1 MPFRLLV
8 VETDPAARAAM
19 DRMLST
25 AGNMVTSVAEF
36 DAAEERLVYAPPDL
50 LITAVKLGSHNGIHL
65 VLRAQANHP
74 HTQAIVV
81 HTDDD
86 PVLEEEA
93 TSAGATYVKL
103 PVDQTR
109 FIALVQELL
118 AESSLPQSSRV
129 VRRWPRKQVKVRA
142 RVGNNDA
149 NVVDVSYGGLR
160 LEIGTIDHPLSRLA
174 SVDIPKLG
182 CLPVHPVWARGGGAV
197 GRWWCGAEIDS
208 ADENAFDAWRRFV
221 DSLD

>member
-1 MPFRLLV
+1 
-8 VETDPAARAAM
+8 M

-36 DAAEERLVYAPPDL
+36 EQAEERLVYAPPDL
-50 LITAVKLGSHNGIHL
+50 LITAVKLGAHNGIHL
-65 VLRAQANHP
+65 VLRAQSDHP

-81 HTDDD
+81 HTEDDS
-86 PVLEEEA
+86 VLEQEA
-93 TSAGATYVKL
+93 TSAGAAYVRL
-103 PVDQTR
+103 PVDESR
-109 FIALVQELL
+109 FMALVNELL
-118 AESSLPQSSRV
+118 AESALPQSSRV
-129 VRRWPRKQVKVRA
+129 IRRWPRKQVKVRA

-174 SVDIPKLG
+174 TIEIPNLG

-197 GRWWCGAEIDS
+197 GRWWCGAEVDS
-208 ADENAFDAWRRFV
+208 ADERASDAWRRFV
-221 DSLD
+221 DALE

>member
-1 MPFRLLV
+1 MPFRVLV
-8 VETDPAARAAM
+8 VDHDSASRAAM
-19 DRMLST
+19 DRMLSA

-36 DAAEERLVYAPPDL
+36 EAAEERLVYAPPDL
-50 LITAVKLGSHNGIHL
+50 LVTAVKLGAHNGIHL
-65 VLRAQANHP
+65 VLRAQADHP
-74 HTQAIVV
+74 HTQAIVT

-93 TSAGATYVKL
+93 TSAGAIYVKV
-103 PVDQTR
+103 PVDEAR
-109 FIALVQELL
+109 FMALVDGLL

-142 RVGNNDA
+142 RVGNNEA
-149 NVVDVSYGGLR
+149 HVVDVSYGGLR

-174 SVDIPKLG
+174 TIDIPKLG

-197 GRWWCGAEIDS
+197 GRWWCGAEVD
-208 ADENAFDAWRRFV
+208 ADDEHASDKWRRFV

>member
-8 VETDPAARAAM
+8 VNTDPDSRAAM

-25 AGNMVTSVAEF
+25 AGNMVTAVAEF
-36 DAAEERLVYAPPDL
+36 EQAEERLVYAPPDL

-65 VLRAQANHP
+65 VLRAQTDHP

-81 HTDDD
+81 HTEDD
-86 PVLEEEA
+86 PVLAEEA
-93 TSAGATYVKL
+93 TSAGARYVRL
-103 PVDQTR
+103 PVDETR
-109 FIALVQELL
+109 FVGLVNELL
-118 AESSLPQSSRV
+118 AESALPQSSRV
-129 VRRWPRKQVKVRA
+129 VRRWPRKRVKVRA

-160 LEIGTIDHPLSRLA
+160 LEIGTIDHPLSRLGA
-174 SVDIPKLG
+174 IDIPNLG
-182 CLPVHPVWARGGGAV
+182 CMPVHPVWARGGGAV
-197 GRWWCGAEIDS
+197 GRWWCGAEVDA
-208 ADENAFDAWRRFV
+208 ADHHASDAWRKFV

>member
-1 MPFRLLV
+1 MG
-8 VETDPAARAAM
+8 
-19 DRMLST
+19 RMLST

-36 DAAEERLVYAPPDL
+36 EQAEERLVYAPPDL
-50 LITAVKLGSHNGIHL
+50 LVTAVKLGSYNGIHL
-65 VLRAQANHP
+65 VLRAQADHP

-81 HTDDD
+81 HTEDD

-93 TSAGATYVKL
+93 TSAGATYVRL
-103 PVDQTR
+103 PLNEPR
-109 FIALVQELL
+109 FLALVNELL
-118 AESSLPQSSRV
+118 AESTLPQSSRV
-129 VRRWPRKQVKVRA
+129 ARRWPRKQVKVRA

-174 SVDIPKLG
+174 TIDIPNLG

-197 GRWWCGAEIDS
+197 GRWWCGAEVDV
-208 ADENAFDAWRRFV
+208 ADEYASDAWRKFV

>member
-1 MPFRLLV
+1 MPFRFLV
-8 VETDPAARAAM
+8 VDTDPSSRAAM

-36 DAAEERLVYAPPDL
+36 EAAEERLVYAPPDL
-50 LITAVKLGSHNGIHL
+50 LITAVKLGAHNGIHL
-65 VLRAQANHP
+65 VLRAQADHP
-74 HTQAIVV
+74 HTQAIVL
-81 HTDDD
+81 HSEYD

-93 TSAGATYVKL
+93 TSAGAAFVKL
-103 PVDQTR
+103 PVDEAR
-109 FIALVQELL
+109 FMALVEGLL

-142 RVGNNDA
+142 RVGNNEA
-149 NVVDVSYGGLR
+149 QVVDVSYGGLR

-174 SVDIPKLG
+174 TIDIPKLG

-197 GRWWCGAEIDS
+197 GRWWCGAEVD
-208 ADENAFDAWRRFV
+208 AGDEHASNAWRRFV

>member
-8 VETDPAARAAM
+8 VDTDPASRAIM

-36 DAAEERLVYAPPDL
+36 EAAEERLVYAPPDL
-50 LITAVKLGSHNGIHL
+50 LITAVKLGTHNGIHL
-65 VLRAQANHP
+65 VLRAQSDHP
-74 HTQAIVV
+74 HTQSIVV
-81 HTDDD
+81 HTEDD

-103 PVDQTR
+103 PLDQGR
-109 FIALVQELL
+109 FVALVDALL
-118 AESSLPQSSRV
+118 AESTLPQSSRV
-129 VRRWPRKQVKVRA
+129 IRRWPRKQVRVRA
-142 RVGNNDA
+142 RVGNNEA

-174 SVDIPKLG
+174 TVDIPRLG

-197 GRWWCGAEIDS
+197 GRWWCGAEID
-208 ADENAFDAWRRFV
+208 ATDEHASDAWRKFV
-221 DSLD
+221 DALD

>member
-8 VETDPAARAAM
+8 VNAEPDARATM

-36 DAAEERLVYAPPDL
+36 DQAEERLVYAPPDL
-50 LITAVKLGSHNGIHL
+50 LITGVKLGSHNGIHL
-65 VLRAQANHP
+65 VLRARADHP

-86 PVLEEEA
+86 AVLEQEA
-93 TSAGATYVKL
+93 TSAGATYIKL
-103 PVDQTR
+103 PLDETR
-109 FIALVQELL
+109 FLGLVNGLL
-118 AESSLPQSSRV
+118 AKSALPQSSRV
-129 VRRWPRKQVKVRA
+129 VRRWPRKPVKVRA

-149 NVVDVSYGGLR
+149 SVVDVSYGGLR

-174 SVDIPKLG
+174 TIDIPSVG
-182 CLPVHPVWARGGGAV
+182 SLPVHPVWARGGGAV
-197 GRWWCGAEIDS
+197 GRWWCGAEVDE
-208 ADENAFDAWRRFV
+208 ADEYAFDAWRKFV

>member
-8 VETDPAARAAM
+8 VNTDPDSRAAM

-25 AGNMVTSVAEF
+25 AGNMVTAVAEF
-36 DAAEERLVYAPPDL
+36 DQAEERLVYAPPDL
-50 LITAVKLGSHNGIHL
+50 LITAVKLGSYNGIHL
-65 VLRAQANHP
+65 VLRAQADHP

-81 HTDDD
+81 HTEDD
-86 PVLEEEA
+86 PVLAEEA
-93 TSAGATYVKL
+93 TSAGARYVTL
-103 PVDQTR
+103 PVDETR
-109 FIALVQELL
+109 FVGLVNELL
-118 AESSLPQSSRV
+118 AESTLPQSSRV
-129 VRRWPRKQVKVRA
+129 VRRWPRKQVKLRA

-160 LEIGTIDHPLSRLA
+160 LEIGTIDHPLSRLGA
-174 SVDIPKLG
+174 IDIPSLG

-197 GRWWCGAEIDS
+197 GRWWCGAEVDATDQHAS
-208 ADENAFDAWRRFV
+208 DAWRRFV

>member
-1 MPFRLLV
+1 MPFRVLV
-8 VETDPAARAAM
+8 VDTDPASRAAM
-19 DRMLST
+19 DRMLRT

-36 DAAEERLVYAPPDL
+36 EAAEERLVYAPPDV
-50 LITAVKLGSHNGIHL
+50 LITAVKLGTHNGIHL
-65 VLRAQANHP
+65 VLRAQSDHP
-74 HTQAIVV
+74 HTQAIVL

-103 PVDQTR
+103 PVDETR
-109 FIALVQELL
+109 FVALVQELL

-129 VRRWPRKQVKVRA
+129 MRRWPRKQVKVRA
-142 RVGNNDA
+142 RVGNNEA

-174 SVDIPKLG
+174 TVDIPKLG
-182 CLPVHPVWARGGGAV
+182 SLPVNPVWARGGGAV
-197 GRWWCGAEIDS
+197 GRWWCGAEVDS
-208 ADENAFDAWRRFV
+208 ADDHASDAWRRFV
-221 DSLD
+221 DSLE

>member
-8 VETDPAARAAM
+8 VNADPDARAAM

-36 DAAEERLVYAPPDL
+36 EQAEERLVYAPPDL
-50 LITAVKLGSHNGIHL
+50 LVTSVKLGSHNGIHL
-65 VLRAQANHP
+65 VLRARSDHP

-81 HTDDD
+81 HTDEDA
-86 PVLEEEA
+86 VLEKEA
-93 TSAGATYVKL
+93 TSAGATYIRM
-103 PVDQTR
+103 PVDEMR
-109 FIALVQELL
+109 FMTLVDSLL
-118 AESSLPQSSRV
+118 ARSALPQSSRV

-149 NVVDVSYGGLR
+149 SVVDVSYGGLR
-160 LEIGTIDHPLSRLA
+160 VEIGTIDYPLSRLGTI
-174 SVDIPKLG
+174 DIPALG
-182 CLPVHPVWARGGGAV
+182 RLPVHPVWARGGGAV

-208 ADENAFDAWRRFV
+208 ADEHAFDAWRRFV
-221 DSLD
+221 DSLE